1 MDVNTP
7 EAWIAA
13 PILVSAGV
21 ALVLARNH
29 LGDRFA
35 KHHARVRDRVS
46 LLSSPNE
53 PVWLRPMVPIVGT
66 IWVLCGLVILGLL
79 LVG

>member
-13 PILVSAGV
+13 PILVIAGAV
-21 ALVLARNH
+21 LVLARNH

-35 KHHARVRDRVS
+35 KQHARVRDRS
-46 LLSSPNE
+46 PLLSGPDE

-66 IWVLCGLVILGLL
+66 TWLLCGLVILGLL